1 MNAQAGDLLECR
13 EEGARR
19 CAGKWKWRA
28 AANLK
33 SKNDQF
39 QVDGKKKQR
48 VNAHTSGTAASVSL
62 IRQIVGTGYLN
73 TGVLRMPYQETRQI
87 MQIDEESLM
96 FRRIR

>member
-1 MNAQAGDLLECR
+1 VEV
-13 EEGARR
+13 ARR
-19 CAGKWKWRA
+19 CQPETQERSIPSRW
-28 AANLK
+28 
-33 SKNDQF
+33 
-39 QVDGKKKQR
+39 KKKQR